1 MQRFVRLTSSLASP
15 AEIQQKYM
23 NKLLK
28 AAKQRNMTVEELL
41 ADKRLEDKPL
51 DNTALEI
58 KPLDNTALENTDK
71 PSIIENTDKPSI
83 IENTDKPSII
93 ENTANQDQLNSI
105 VNVQKLAQL
114 DSDNIVK
121 IWNTYHSTKHCIS
134 GSLTRDFYSS
144 MQTNSRL
151 YPMVIQLI

>member
-41 ADKRLEDKPL
+41 ADKRLENTPLENTAL
-51 DNTALEI
+51 DNTALENT
-58 KPLDNTALENTDK
+58 PLENTALENTDK
-71 PSIIENTDKPSI
+71 PSIIES
-83 IENTDKPSII
+83 SII